1 MQKNA
6 QIDLRKFNLMC
17 QLNNLV
23 VRPAS
28 SIDLNDIVDVH
39 LSTFKGFFLP
49 DLGKKFLYKYYSY
62 ILDYNSKVL
71 LIAISESKT
80 VGFAAGFVN
89 PANFYEELRRN
100 KLSLAISILP
110 AILRKPKRIRRLLVN
125 FKLTKSFSEEHQLKK
140 NIAELSSI
148 CVKPGEKRGI
158 GTELVNAFIQRAKEL
173 GAISVRL
180 TTDTYKN
187 EAVNAFYQRQGFILM
202 RTFEAQPGR
211 WLNEYEKLI

>member
-1 MQKNA
+1 MILIN
-6 QIDLRKFNLMC
+6 DLIIRTA
-17 QLNNLV
+17 
-23 VRPAS
+23 RPV
-28 SIDLNDIVDVH
+28 DLNCIVEIH
-39 LSTFKGFFLP
+39 INAFKGFFLP
-49 DLGKKFLYKYYSY
+49 DLGKSFLNNYYLCVCNY
-62 ILDYNSKVL
+62 ELGILLAAIDNNSL
-71 LIAISESKT
+71 
-80 VGFAAGFVN
+80 VGFAAGFIN
-89 PANFYEELRRN
+89 PNGFYKELRRK

-110 AILRKPKRIRRLLVN
+110 AIIRKPKRIKRLLVN
-125 FKLTKSFSEEHQLKK
+125 FRRTKSFSEEPQLKK

-158 GTELVNAFIQRAKEL
+158 GTELIYAFIQRAKEL

-180 TTDTYKN
+180 TTDTYRN

>member
-1 MQKNA
+1 M
-6 QIDLRKFNLMC
+6 
-17 QLNNLV
+17 
-23 VRPAS
+23 
-28 SIDLNDIVDVH
+28 
-39 LSTFKGFFLP
+39 
-49 DLGKKFLYKYYSY
+49 
-62 ILDYNSKVL
+62 
-71 LIAISESKT
+71 
-80 VGFAAGFVN
+80 
-89 PANFYEELRRN
+89 
-100 KLSLAISILP
+100 
-110 AILRKPKRIRRLLVN
+110 
-125 FKLTKSFSEEHQLKK
+125 KK
-140 NIAELSSI
+140 NITELSSI